1 MGYIFGDAAN
11 ELMFR
16 YFEVEIM
23 TRFVYKNT
31 KNLFHLLA
39 ALLSG
44 MLTIKDLVES
54 QKIIITQMKID
65 FYCFKYALKHVGFL
79 LNYGFLTNE

>member
-1 MGYIFGDAAN
+1 MGDATN

-16 YFEVEIM
+16 YFDVEIM

-31 KNLFHLLA
+31 KNMFHLLA
-39 ALLSG
+39 VLLSV
-44 MLTIKDLVES
+44 MLTRKDLIES
-54 QKIIITQMKID
+54 HKIIITQMQID
-65 FYCFKYALKHVGFL
+65 FYRFKCALKHFGCI

>member
-1 MGYIFGDAAN
+1 MGYIFGDATN

-16 YFEVEIM
+16 HFEIEIM

-39 ALLSG
+39 ALLSVI
-44 MLTIKDLVES
+44 LTRKGLIES
-54 QKIIITQMKID
+54 HKNYYNPD
-65 FYCFKYALKHVGFL
+65 ANRFL
-79 LNYGFLTNE
+79 LF